1 MSVPSVRILVLD
13 KRKVGQ
19 KMTTL
24 EKLEEMGVA
33 TQDNICV
40 FCSIR
45 MDRWD
50 SICRKCMEYKGV
62 MNVVK
67 AVEVYGIE
75 IIGY

>member
-1 MSVPSVRILVLD
+1 MTNTKKQYDIVEFLD
-13 KRKVGQ
+13 
-19 KMTTL
+19 
-24 EKLEEMGVA
+24 EKGIS

-50 SICRKCMEYKGV
+50 SICRNCKEYKGV
-62 MNVVK
+62 MNIVD
-67 AVEVYGIE
+67 AVEYYGEE